1 MRICSLLPGATE
13 VVVALWNTKHLVGI
27 SHECDY
33 PPEVRTKPVLVRAVV
48 DAESQTSREIDRQVR
63 ARLQAGQALYE
74 LDETL
79 LGRVRPH
86 LIITQDLCHAC
97 AITPAEVQRAIADL
111 PSRPRVLSL
120 NPSTLEDVLTDIER
134 IGVAIG
140 RPQEGSALVEQLRA
154 RLQAVLLQVAH
165 AEKHP
170 RVACLEWLDPLFSAG
185 HWVPD
190 MVACAGGVDVLGTPG
205 SPSAEIPWK
214 QVCAAKP
221 DVLAI
226 MPCGFSIERTRRE
239 MAGLAKR
246 AGWKTLPAVKN
257 GRVFLVDAPAYF
269 NRPGPRL
276 IDGIELLASCLHPEL
291 VPPTRPEA
299 VERLESRKRTAAP
312 KAGTLS

>member
-48 DAESQTSREIDRQVR
+48 DTEALSSREIDRQVR
-63 ARLQAGQALYE
+63 AKLRTGQPLYE

-86 LIITQDLCHAC
+86 LIIAQDLCHAC
-97 AITPAEVQRAIADL
+97 AITPSQVERAIGDL

-120 NPSTLEDVLTDIER
+120 NPVTLEDVFGDIER
-134 IGVAIG
+134 IGEAVG
-140 RPQEGSALVEQLRA
+140 RRQEASLLVEQLRA
-154 RLQAVLLQVAH
+154 RLQTVLLQVAH
-165 AEKHP
+165 ADKHP
-170 RVACLEWLDPLFSAG
+170 RVACIEWLDPLFAAG

-190 MVACAGGVDVLGTPG
+190 MVAYAGGVDVLGKAG
-205 SPSAEIPWK
+205 SPSAEITWK

-221 DVLAI
+221 DVLVI
-226 MPCGFSIERTRRE
+226 MPCGFPVARTRSE
-239 MAGLAKR
+239 MARLTKR
-246 AGWKTLPAVKN
+246 PGWKTLPAVKT

-276 IDGIELLASCLHPEL
+276 IDGIELLASCLHPSL
-291 VPPTRPEA
+291 VPSTRPEA
-299 VERLESRKRTAAP
+299 VQRIESRKRPIQSKAA
-312 KAGTLS
+312 TRS